1 MGAMLRSP
9 STGIM
14 LNDEMDDFS
23 TPNSTNEFG
32 ILASP
37 ANFIKPGKRPLSS
50 MVPSIVLNEDGSVRL
65 VIGAAG
71 GSKITSSV
79 AYVLLQHLYLNHTL
93 HAAIKKKR
101 LHHQLAPMYIQ
112 YEEGFDENILNEL
125 KKYKHKLHEISSEA
139 GFAAVIAIS
148 RNDDG
153 TISASYDPRRGGS
166 ITIVE

>member
-1 MGAMLRSP
+1 MGAMIRSP

-23 TPNSTNEFG
+23 TPNTINEFG
-32 ILASP
+32 IPASP

-65 VIGAAG
+65 VIGGAG
-71 GSKITSSV
+71 GSKITTSV
-79 AYVLLQHLYLNHTL
+79 GYVLLQHLYLNQTL
-93 HAAIKKKR
+93 DVSMKKKR
-101 LHHQLAPMYIQ
+101 LHHQLAPMSIQ
-112 YEEGFDENILNEL
+112 YEEGFDKRILEEL
-125 KKYKHKLHEISSEA
+125 KKYKHELQEISSEA

-148 RNDDG
+148 RHDDG

-166 ITIVE
+166 ITILD

>member
-23 TPNSTNEFG
+23 TPNTVNEFG
-32 ILASP
+32 IPASP
-37 ANFIKPGKRPLSS
+37 ANFIKPGKKPLSS
-50 MVPSIVLNEDGSVRL
+50 MVPSIVLNDDGSVRL

-71 GSKITSSV
+71 GSKITTSV
-79 AYVLLQHLYLNHTL
+79 AYVLLQHLYLNETL
-93 HAAIKKKR
+93 DDAMKKKR
-101 LHHQLAPMYIQ
+101 LHHQLAPMHIQ
-112 YEEGFDENILNEL
+112 YEEGLDENILKGL
-125 KKYKHKLHEISSEA
+125 KEYKHELQKVSSEA

-153 TISASYDPRRGGS
+153 TMSASYDNRRGGS
-166 ITIVE
+166 VTIVE

>member
-23 TPNSTNEFG
+23 TPNTINEFG
-32 ILASP
+32 IPASP
-37 ANFIKPGKRPLSS
+37 ANFIRPGKKPLSS
-50 MVPSIVLNEDGSVRL
+50 MVPSVVLNEDGSIRL

-71 GSKITSSV
+71 GSKITTSV
-79 AYVLLQHLYLNHTL
+79 AYVMLQHLYLNHTL
-93 HAAIKKKR
+93 DVAMKRKR
-101 LHHQLAPMYIQ
+101 LHHQLAPMHIQ
-112 YEEGFDENILNEL
+112 YEEGFDESLLTEL
-125 KKYKHKLHEISSEA
+125 KKYKHELQKVASES

-166 ITIVE
+166 IFIIE